1 MKKKTMKRLLILI
14 ALVGGLTAFNS
25 CKKKIDAAP
34 IAEVSKGH
42 VYSVAE
48 LKAIAG
54 CTNSCNHRFSDDA
67 YLIGVVIADE
77 VSGNF
82 YKEIYVRD
90 RYNTGGIRL
99 DMKASRCNFFIGD
112 SVHFN
117 LKGYDVNFNSQTNML
132 EIDTVDYERHMVKFA
147 SGAMPQ
153 PIVID
158 LSCDSY
164 SNYLCDLVT
173 LNRVQFQP
181 TSANQIWADPIMQ
194 VSGNRILQSCGGTT
208 ITVRTSNYADF
219 AQQLTPGGNG
229 SITGIATA
237 YSGDD
242 QMAIRHPGEVNM
254 TGPLCGATYLT
265 KNFNDASLT
274 SGGWSAQNVTGAANW
289 NYSTFSGDQFAKVSG
304 YYSSAN
310 QNTESWLISPAINLA
325 SSTSPVLTFMTAAK
339 FSGIPLEVLVSTNYV
354 SGLPGTATWTNVSGF
369 NLSPNNPG
377 SYAWTRSCLVSLN
390 QPSFKNANTRIAF
403 RYQST
408 TSGATTY
415 EVDDIVIREN

>member
-1 MKKKTMKRLLILI
+1 MKRFLIIIL
-14 ALVGGLTAFNS
+14 GGSFLAFNS

-54 CTNSCNHRFSDDA
+54 CTNSCNHRISDDG

-90 RYNTGGIRL
+90 RSNTGGIRL

-112 SVHFN
+112 SVHLN
-117 LKGYDVNFNSQTNML
+117 LKGYDVNYNPQTNML

-147 SGAMPQ
+147 HGPSPQ
-153 PIVID
+153 PRVID
-158 LSCDSY
+158 LNCDSY
-164 SNYLCDLVT
+164 SNYYCDLVT
-173 LNRVQFQP
+173 VNKVQFQP
-181 TSANQIWADPIMQ
+181 SSANQIWADAVMQ
-194 VSGNRILQSCGGTT
+194 VSGNRILQACGGST
-208 ITVRTSNYADF
+208 IIVRTSNYADF

-242 QMAIRHPGEVNM
+242 QMAIRTPNEVQMN
-254 TGPLCGATYLT
+254 GPLCGAVYLT
-265 KNFNDASLT
+265 KDYEDNSLT

-289 NYSTFSGDQFAKVSG
+289 AYSTFSGAKFAKVSG
-304 YYSSAN
+304 YYSSTN
-310 QNTESWLISPAINLA
+310 NNTESWLISPAINLA
-325 SSTSPVLTFMTAAK
+325 SSTNPVLTFITAAK

-354 SGLPGTATWTNVSGF
+354 SGSPGSATWTNVSGF

-377 SYAWTRSCLVSLN
+377 NYAWTRSCIVSLN